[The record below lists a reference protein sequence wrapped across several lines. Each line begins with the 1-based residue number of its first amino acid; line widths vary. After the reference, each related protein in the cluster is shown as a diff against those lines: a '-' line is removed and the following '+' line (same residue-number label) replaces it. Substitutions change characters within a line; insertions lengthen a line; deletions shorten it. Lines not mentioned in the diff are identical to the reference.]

1 MVHPPHPP
9 FTILCIRGE
18 KEPHLFA
25 LAGSR
30 AREAR
35 EAREAR
41 AATAFTGGK
50 LGTFFCGFFLA
61 CPTSALPIKFFFKT
75 QRQHC
80 TPYPLKILSPSPLLP
95 LRFSHHPLTDSD
107 HTMEIWF
114 ECTTSGQRCAAEVGE
129 SCSVA
134 DLQERAVA
142 VLYPQGVLSAE
153 AVGLC
158 VDGADGEVLAPEV
171 LIADTALCAGGTVY
185 VRKQDVQQQDADSS
199 GGVWVP
205 KCYTDTVTGSIG
217 DVCEDT
223 LVIGG
228 ERAVAI
234 NLVTTEVTPL
244 PAIGGDLCNILLMP
258 RHIVY
263 CSDLSDVH
271 FRPRDSGAEV
281 VVRVARIKVVRLVAM
296 RVTETVLIGTSRQI
310 VQYSCEGVKMRTIA
324 YRGRSFAVSPCET
337 LFLTNI
343 YYGYASPHSNRSQ
356 PYIGVYRLDTP
367 ELREVHRVDTGCP
380 SFMLQPS
387 FSPDASLAVLSCG
400 GNHTVRTIDI
410 TSGKALCRLPKRVRR
425 ASSACFS
432 ACSQYL
438 FTASMGSVQQ
448 WDARSGAPMGC
459 IPVNFPS
466 SVHTSTD
473 GRKLVVVGYT
483 ISVLDIAAINALAQ
497 GPRKKRT
504 VVATESRC
512 SGCVC
517 S

>member
-1 MVHPPHPP
+1 MVMRTGLGNTPPCH
-9 FTILCIRGE
+9 T
-18 KEPHLFA
+18 
-25 LAGSR
+25 
-30 AREAR
+30 
-35 EAREAR
+35 
-41 AATAFTGGK
+41 
-50 LGTFFCGFFLA
+50 
-61 CPTSALPIKFFFKT
+61 
-75 QRQHC
+75 

-217 DVCEDT
+217 DVHEDT

-244 PAIGGDLCNILLMP
+244 PAIGGDLYNILLMP

-263 CSDLSDVH
+263 CDYCRSPNNAVH
-271 FRPRDSGAEV
+271 FRPRVSGAGFVIRMEG
-281 VVRVARIKVVRLVAM
+281 RVAKLVGM
-296 RVTETVLIGTSRQI
+296 RVTEAVLIGTSEQI
-310 VQYSCEGVKMRTIA
+310 VQYSCEGVKMRTIDQCG
-324 YRGRSFAVSPCET
+324 YSFAVSPCET
-337 LFLTNI
+337 LFLNNTD
-343 YYGYASPHSNRSQ
+343 PT
-356 PYIGVYRLDTP
+356 IGVYRLDTP
-367 ELREVHRVDTGCP
+367 ELRLVRDVDTGLDP
-380 SFMLQPS
+380 SFLLQPS
-387 FSPDASLAVLSCG
+387 FSPDASLAVLGCG
-400 GNHTVRTIDI
+400 DDATVRTIDI
-410 TSGKALCRLPKRVRR
+410 ASGKALYTLPKGED
-425 ASSACFS
+425 STLSACFS
-432 ACSQYL
+432 ACSRYL
-438 FTASMGSVQQ
+438 FTASMTCVQQ
-448 WDARSGAPMGC
+448 WDARSGAP
-459 IPVNFPS
+459 IQSTYFHFVS
-466 SVHTSTD
+466 SVHASTD
-473 GRKLVVVGYT
+473 GRSLVVVGLP